1 MDGRTTRASLGA
13 IHAVVCNYNGREH
26 LPPCLKALAAQ
37 TRRPASVVV
46 VDNASDDGSRELV
59 ARDFPD
65 VRLIALERNEGPCP
79 ARNRGLEEVEGEW
92 VLLVD
97 NDAVL
102 APDVLEKLERAALTR
117 PDAAVIQP
125 RSVVDS
131 DPATVHYDGGELHF
145 CGLFALRN
153 FFKPL
158 AQAEGAGTLE
168 VGGAIAVA
176 LLVRREL
183 LRELGGFDP
192 AYFVLFEDLDLSMR
206 LRLAGHPI
214 LSVEDAICR
223 HRGGTAGISFRGAID
238 YPRRRAFL
246 HSYNRWRYLAKCHS
260 WRSLVLGFPALALY
274 ELVWAAFT
282 AKSGNFGAYLA
293 GKREFLRGFGELRR
307 ARERVQSTRTRRDA
321 EILVGGPLT
330 IAPQI
335 ARGGLT
341 SLALRG
347 LDGVLRAWWALVRP
361 LC

>member
-1 MDGRTTRASLGA
+1 MSASATRASLGP

-26 LPPCLKALAAQ
+26 LPPCLNALAAQ
-37 TRRPASVVV
+37 TRPLAGVLV
-46 VDNASDDGSRELV
+46 VDNASEDGSRELV
-59 ARDFPD
+59 ARDFPG
-65 VRLIALERNEGPCP
+65 VRVLPLERNEGPCP
-79 ARNRGLEEVEGEW
+79 ARNRGLAEVGGEW

-102 APDVLEKLERAALTR
+102 GPDVLEKLERAALAQ
-117 PDAAVIQP
+117 PDAAVLQP
-125 RSVVDS
+125 RSVVDG
-131 DPATVHYDGGELHF
+131 DPATVHYDGGELHY

-153 FFKPL
+153 FFRPL

-183 LRELGGFDP
+183 LLELGGFDP

-206 LRLAGHPI
+206 LRMAGHRI
-214 LSVEDAICR
+214 LSVEDALCR

-246 HSYNRWRYLAKCHS
+246 HSHNRWRYLVKCHS
-260 WRSLVLGFPALALY
+260 WRSLALGFPALALY
-274 ELVWAAFT
+274 ELVWALFT
-282 AKSGNFGAYLA
+282 AKSGNLGAYLE
-293 GKREFLRGFGELRR
+293 GKREFFRRFGELRR
-307 ARERVQSTRTRRDA
+307 ERRRVQATRTRRDGQL
-321 EILVGGPLT
+321 LVGGPLT

-335 ARGGLT
+335 DRGGAI

-347 LDGVLRAWWALVRP
+347 LDAALRAWWTIIRP